1 MQNHPNNDAKVL
13 MVDVLEKAD
22 INYSQWARSKVEE
35 VKQLVTRRNVRVNAE
50 GMNLNE
56 QRLTQ
61 KLEVVERQMGIMVK
75 SIDALQRTIL
85 ETNAGR
91 NASIGRAGGANGY
104 NDDGHDDDDDD
115 GTGGGA
121 GGGGEGDRM
130 LPVQRPRA
138 NGGGLFDAGAR
149 NPLLSLRDAEDAVKP
164 TIKPASFYKSAEQ
177 LINMKEKHR
186 HPNHGVKMVKA
197 DYQNESDKQHWSHL
211 RKIYRR
217 IDDVLEERDEIHT
230 QLEAARHIDK
240 HERAEMSLL
249 AFVKYLR
256 DDPHN
261 KYNGKYCMISR
272 KRQRPPSEDV

>member
-1 MQNHPNNDAKVL
+1 MAEKHYTCEICIPTARTLAGYGRDETYFLPRSQIGYPSTNADRETPLTNEQITQILFPQREGWKQELESADGDKWESAKHFLDKVLPFFADVMIQDGIYWVQNHPNNDAKVL

-61 KLEVVERQMGIMVK
+61 KLEVVERQMGLMVK
-75 SIDALQRTIL
+75 SINALQRTIL

-91 NASIGRAGGANGY
+91 NAHIGRAGGANGY

-138 NGGGLFDAGAR
+138 NGGGLFDGA
-149 NPLLSLRDAEDAVKP
+149 
-164 TIKPASFYKSAEQ
+164 Y
-177 LINMKEKHR
+177 EK
-186 HPNHGVKMVKA
+186 
-197 DYQNESDKQHWSHL
+197 
-211 RKIYRR
+211 I
-217 IDDVLEERDEIHT
+217 
-230 QLEAARHIDK
+230 
-240 HERAEMSLL
+240 
-249 AFVKYLR
+249 
-256 DDPHN
+256 
-261 KYNGKYCMISR
+261 
-272 KRQRPPSEDV
+272 